1 MKENKAAAEKDA
13 LTANLA
19 RKPSVSNPTAAV
31 ESPQKP
37 GRADAE
43 RKVERPSQ
51 APPDGRGEAARL
63 VAGGWHEEAV
73 HAIARLLSLQ
83 GSRLPLS
90 ETRAQVAQ
98 QRTSAL
104 ACIRRG
110 ASHSL
115 ALSLPAALAQGRGKR
130 LDVEDQ
136 VGQIEKAIYIK
147 VSLLQK
153 SNLNRLELIR
163 PSHAWLS

>member
-1 MKENKAAAEKDA
+1 MKESKAAAEKDA

-19 RKPSVSNPTAAV
+19 RKPSVSNSTAAP
-31 ESPQKP
+31 ESPGKP
-37 GRADAE
+37 ARADAE
-43 RKVERPSQ
+43 RKVERSQ

-136 VGQIEKAIYIK
+136 VGLIENAIYLT
-147 VSLLQK
+147 VSLV
-153 SNLNRLELIR
+153 
-163 PSHAWLS
+163 